1 MEKHRKK
8 AKYTHSLK
16 FLKRGYLSIR
26 ETVAQL
32 VSSSSL
38 LLGSGA
44 HSQAAS
50 LAVIALE
57 ECGKIF
63 LLDSLLF
70 SKPDDGYVKGF
81 KRGSISHRDKL
92 FAVQFFIVFLKALS
106 EHDKRNSDERF
117 KKAIQIGMLNL
128 HQNYIELRDS
138 LPNADIHELDKIKQ
152 EGFYTKLEGQD
163 FIPTTETLSFQ
174 VAEKI
179 NKLACAMNANMDFIM
194 TPQSVSAY
202 VKAAESLRAE
212 VSVEEW
218 DRVRDI
224 VKETVATE
232 LEQVAPEEH

>member
-1 MEKHRKK
+1 MGKHRQK

-16 FLKRGYLSIR
+16 FLKSGYLSIR
-26 ETVAQL
+26 ETITQL

-38 LLGSGA
+38 LLENGA

-70 SKPDDGYVKGF
+70 SKPDDDYVKSF
-81 KRGSISHRDKL
+81 KKGSLSHKDKL
-92 FAVQFFIVFLKALS
+92 FAAQFFIAFLQKLS
-106 EHDKRNSDERF
+106 EHDKRNSDVRF

-128 HQNYIELRDS
+128 HENYKKLRDS
-138 LPNADIHELDKIKQ
+138 LPNADIHELDRIKQ
-152 EGFYTKLEGQD
+152 EGFYTKLDGQS
-163 FIPTTETLSFQ
+163 FSPTTETLNPQ

-179 NKLACAMNANMDFIM
+179 NKLACAMNSNMEFIM

-202 VKAAESLRAE
+202 VKAAEKLRGDL
-212 VSVEEW
+212 SVEEW
-218 DRVRDI
+218 EDVRDI
-224 VKETVATE
+224 VGEAVAAQLQI
-232 LEQVAPEEH
+232 LEPKAH